1 MSSKVWAIV
10 VTYNRKELLER
21 CLDALNAQTR
31 PCDHILIIDNAST
44 DGTDAWLKLAVNDH
58 TSAYTMSHNTGG
70 AGGFNAGMRL
80 AYQNGADL
88 LWLMDDDVIPAPDA
102 LEQLLKAR
110 TELERR
116 QAPHAFVVS
125 TAWTEQGLLTNA
137 PDVDGRQNEIQYGN
151 WALCLDAGLVA
162 VRRATFVSILFSKE
176 VLADHG
182 LPIAPMFIWADDSE
196 YTVRVTHDRPGYL
209 VGASRV
215 LHVRAAPGA
224 PSLATE
230 TNPIRIGFHRLLT
243 RNTAYLVR
251 THYGRRALWSFVKD
265 ELRRARRL
273 AFEGHMKKASVVLQ
287 GLWQGLHFHPRVEPA
302 DGPGDASGA
311 KLTKV
316 TAWPSASPRMAPRHR
331 LVS

>member
-21 CLDALNAQTR
+21 CLDALNRQTR

-44 DGTDAWLKLAVNDH
+44 DGTDAWLKGAVGDH
-58 TSAYTMSHNTGG
+58 ILAYTMSQNTGG

-80 AYQNGADL
+80 AFQNGADL

-116 QAPHAFVVS
+116 KAPHAFVVS
-125 TAWTEQGLLTNA
+125 TAWTEAGLITNA
-137 PDVDGRQNEIQYGN
+137 PDVDTRQNEIQYGN
-151 WALCLDAGLVA
+151 WALCLDTGVVA
-162 VRRATFVSILFSKE
+162 VRRATFVSILFAKE
-176 VLADHG
+176 VLAEHG

-209 VGASRV
+209 VGSSRV
-215 LHVRAAPGA
+215 LHLRAAPGA

-230 TNPIRIGFHRLLT
+230 TNPVRIGFHRLLT
-243 RNTAYLVR
+243 RNTAYLIR
-251 THYGRRALWSFVKD
+251 THYGRRALWNFVKD

-273 AFEGHMKKASVVLQ
+273 ALGGHVSKAGVVLK
-287 GLWQGLHFHPRVEPA
+287 GLWQGLHFNPRVERA
-302 DGPGDASGA
+302 DEPSRELSATLS
-311 KLTKV
+311 KV
-316 TAWPSASPRMAPRHR
+316 TARPLEASPAAARRR